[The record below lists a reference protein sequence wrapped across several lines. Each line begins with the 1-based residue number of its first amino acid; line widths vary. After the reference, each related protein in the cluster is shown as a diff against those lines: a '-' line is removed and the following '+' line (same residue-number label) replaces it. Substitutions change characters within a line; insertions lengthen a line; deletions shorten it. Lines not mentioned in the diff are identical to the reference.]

1 MKILR
6 FEWTAPGANIS
17 ELDQFRSRGR
27 EARDSDFD
35 PVEIAKD

>member
-1 MKILR
+1 MKILG

-27 EARDSDFD
+27 EARDY